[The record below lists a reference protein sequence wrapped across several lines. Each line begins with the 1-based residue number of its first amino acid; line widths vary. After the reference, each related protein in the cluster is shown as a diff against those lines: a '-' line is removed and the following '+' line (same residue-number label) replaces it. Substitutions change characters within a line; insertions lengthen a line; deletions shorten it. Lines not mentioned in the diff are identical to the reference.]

1 MEKHL
6 RALIIAATLVAFPFG
21 GARAVPMESI
31 YNDYPIQ
38 CGATYFLFWKGFEEK
53 KNPAMAEV
61 YRKKFES
68 LAARA
73 AQVLEARGLN
83 KKDANAYMQKHID
96 TLAKIASD
104 DVKPFADFKMLC
116 DQKFSKL

>member
-1 MEKHL
+1 
-6 RALIIAATLVAFPFG
+6 
-21 GARAVPMESI
+21 MESI

-38 CGATYFLFWKGFEEK
+38 CGAIYFLYWKGFEEK
-53 KNPAMAEV
+53 KKPAMAEI

-83 KKDANAYMQKHID
+83 KEDADAYMQKHID
-96 TLAKIASD
+96 TLAKIATD
-104 DVKPFADFKMLC
+104 DVKPVVDFKMLC
-116 DQKFSKL
+116 DQKFREL